1 VDTKGRGSLNF
12 EQFYQYVAAS
22 AFLLCSVLFCRV
34 RAVAVR
40 CVRLEN
46 DTHTIMNPHEPHDSV
61 FVGLKIFHSFDKRD
75 RGSIHREEL
84 RNALRSVSL
93 HPEEVPPRATR
104 ATHTH
109 THTHM
114 AHGTHGTML
123 M

>member
-1 VDTKGRGSLNF
+1 MDTKGRGSLNF

-22 AFLLCSVLFCRV
+22 AFLLCCVLSCACRGRAL
-34 RAVAVR
+34 RAVGVR
-40 CVRLEN
+40 HSH
-46 DTHTIMNPHEPHDSV
+46 DHEPHDSV
-61 FVGLKIFHSFDKRD
+61 FVGLKIFHSFDTRD

-109 THTHM
+109 TWHT